1 MRLVYLPK
9 TLSLLLLVCLVAC
22 KNAQDPSSVVEGKMV
37 LTTLPGWEG
46 SQDYFKIVDDV
57 IIAGH
62 ETEAIPN
69 NEFFCTEKVYHDFEI
84 RVKAKLTGKGNNAGI
99 QFRSTRIPDHHEVI
113 GYQCDIG
120 HTSSRPI
127 WGSLYDESRRGKFLS
142 ESPAAEVEKVLD
154 KDGYNDFVIR
164 VQGPRVQIWLND
176 YQTVDYTEEQ
186 EGIEESGI
194 ICVQIHGGPQAEAFY
209 KGLEIIEL

>member
-1 MRLVYLPK
+1 VHLLK
-9 TLSLLLLVCLVAC
+9 IFSLILISLLFAC
-22 KNAQDPSSVVEGKMV
+22 KNSQDPSALGEDKMV
-37 LTTLPGWEG
+37 QNTLPGWEG
-46 SQDYFKIVDDV
+46 KPDYFRIQDDV

-62 ETEAIPN
+62 SSDPIPN

-120 HTSSRPI
+120 HTATRPI
-127 WGSLYDESRRGKFLS
+127 WGSLYDESRRGKFLA
-142 ESPAAEVEKVLD
+142 EAPAADIRKVLN
-154 KDGYNDFVIR
+154 KDDYNDFVIR
-164 VQGPRVQIWLND
+164 VEGPHVQIWLNGL
-176 YQTVDYTEEQ
+176 QTVDYMEEQ
-186 EGIEESGI
+186 EDIEESGI
-194 ICVQIHGGPQAEAFY
+194 ICVQIHGGPQAEAYY